1 MGSVFIDVAQT
12 SSEVVEAHQKK
23 EEGAGASGHVYLSQ
37 RRRPGKQCASS
48 SKLMPNDVWKKS

>member
-23 EEGAGASGHVYLSQ
+23 EEGAGAREAGTFIYHSDVD
-37 RRRPGKQCASS
+37 RASS
-48 SKLMPNDVWKKS
+48 VHQVLN